1 MTQRR
6 ILHITILVVLAGLIL
21 SACAQTPAPTPPP
34 VITQPPAETP
44 AVEPSPAATEPATGG
59 TTPTTPEQTTWERV
73 QKTGKL
79 VVATSADYA
88 PFEFYNENFLM
99 DGFDIALM
107 REIGKKLGVEIE
119 FNDFAFDG
127 LPGALQLGQADA
139 VISALTITPA
149 RREVVDFSNTYYIG
163 EDAAIAKADSD
174 LPNLT
179 APEDLAKYIV
189 GVERGSVYESWIT
202 ANLVEAGSMPA
213 ENLRVYGKVEQAVS
227 DLEQDRVQVVAMDI
241 LPAEEFVRAGA
252 AKLIGRGT
260 NRQQFGIAVRKGD
273 SDLLRQINNA
283 LLTLQNENVVS
294 QLAQQYLKLDE
305 DELIQP
311 EPEPTATPAPPTP
324 TPLPEATPT
333 ATPIPPCIDG
343 MAWVADLNL
352 DDKNMTAPP
361 VMQPGQ
367 SFTKSWRI
375 RNSGTCDWTT
385 AFRMVY
391 VSGNSPLAQMGGQPV
406 AVTRAVAPGSTY
418 DLSVNLVAPVQPG
431 TYQGFWQMTNAQG
444 VAFGE
449 KVWVGITV
457 PSPATPTPFPTQTPA
472 PDIQFWADR
481 TTINQGECTTLR
493 WNVTN
498 VRAVFVYAQGEP
510 WESNGVA
517 GQGERQVCPQT
528 TTVYEMRVERLDGSV
543 EIRQLRID
551 VIPVSGAPVI
561 DYFNA
566 QPDFQMPLGQCV
578 TLSWN
583 VSGNVFLVKLV
594 GRNIALWDGAPVN
607 ASYQDC
613 PQQPGQITYTLEA
626 YGPGGTARAQ
636 KLITVGPQP
645 K

>member
-1 MTQRR
+1 MNQRR
-6 ILHITILVVLAGLIL
+6 TLYVTTLVVLAALIL
-21 SACAQTPAPTPPP
+21 SACGPTPTPTPPP

-44 AVEPSPAATEPATGG
+44 AGEPSPVATQPPTGSNTPVTPA
-59 TTPTTPEQTTWERV
+59 QTTWQRV

-79 VVATSADYA
+79 AVATSADYR
-88 PFEFYNENFLM
+88 PFEFYNENFVM

-107 REIGKKLGVEIE
+107 REIGKKLGVEVV

-149 RREVVDFSNTYYIG
+149 RREVVDFSNTYYVG
-163 EDAAIAKADSD
+163 EDGALAKTDSTI
-174 LPNLT
+174 PNLT
-179 APEDLAKYIV
+179 SAEQLANYVV

-202 ANLVEAGSMPA
+202 NTLVSTGKMPA
-213 ENLRVYGKVEQAVS
+213 ENLRAYGKVEQAVG
-227 DLEQDRVQVVAMDI
+227 DLEQDRVEIVVMDL
-241 LPAEEFVRAGA
+241 LPAQEYVQAGR
-252 AKLIGRGT
+252 AKLVGRGA
-260 NRQQFGIAVRKGD
+260 NRQQFGIAVRQGD
-273 SDLLRQINNA
+273 SDLLAQINNA
-283 LLTLQNENVVS
+283 LTALQNENVVAELS
-294 QLAQQYLKLDE
+294 QQYLKLQPDE
-305 DELIQP
+305 VIQP
-311 EPEPTATPAPPTP
+311 TPEPTATPEPPTP
-324 TPLPEATPT
+324 TPLPQATPT
-333 ATPIPPCIDG
+333 ATPVPPCIDG

-367 SFTKSWRI
+367 RFTKGWRI

-385 AFRMVY
+385 AFRLVY

-406 AVTRAVAPGSTY
+406 AISRVVAPGGTY
-418 DLSVNLVAPVQPG
+418 DMQVNLVAPSQPG

-457 PSPATPTPFPTQTPA
+457 PAPATPTPFPTQTPA
-472 PDIQFWADR
+472 PNIQFWADQ
-481 TTINQGECTTLR
+481 TTINQGACTTLR
-493 WNVTN
+493 WNVSN
-498 VRAVFVYAQGEP
+498 VQAVYVYAQGQP
-510 WESNGVA
+510 WEQNGVA
-517 GQGERQVCPQT
+517 GQGERQVCPQA
-528 TTVYEMRVERLDGSV
+528 TTVYELRAVRPDGSV
-543 EIRQLRID
+543 EIRQVRID
-551 VIPVSGAPVI
+551 VIPTSGAPVI

-583 VSGNVFLVKLV
+583 VSGDVFLVKLV
-594 GRNIALWDGAPVN
+594 GRNMALWDGAPVN

-613 PQQPGQITYTLEA
+613 PQQPGQITYVLEA
-626 YGPGGTARAQ
+626 YGSGGTARAQ
-636 KLITVGPQP
+636 KLITVGP